1 MQPIPPLKLSETNHE
16 LFHHDSLRPA
26 VSRLSIDAR
35 AGAPAFVSPARVSR
49 GGRGSL
55 RSVLADSRLIHRPL
69 KKFCKYPLKAI
80 WLDHE
85 RFSTLDAFMAKER
98 VKRSRKG
105 LSEVSKSVASYANR
119 EGNYLERKQPDKA
132 IQALEMLAEGSSYG
146 MVKAQ
151 LGLNWET
158 ISRLKARHHMALEQR
173 RGQLAEDA
181 LDLVEGFRLLQ
192 KEKMK
197 QLAEDPEQLARTNI
211 KDLAIPWG
219 IANDKFLSAMGE
231 NKVTIE
237 HKSAAPSLEDA
248 MKAIEEAR
256 AKLKASS
263 VEVVAKPVEAC

>member
-1 MQPIPPLKLSETNHE
+1 
-16 LFHHDSLRPA
+16 
-26 VSRLSIDAR
+26 
-35 AGAPAFVSPARVSR
+35 
-49 GGRGSL
+49 
-55 RSVLADSRLIHRPL
+55 
-69 KKFCKYPLKAI
+69 
-80 WLDHE
+80 
-85 RFSTLDAFMAKER
+85 MAKER

-105 LSEVSKSVASYANR
+105 ISEVSKSVASYANR

-248 MKAIEEAR
+248 MKAIQEAR
-256 AKLKASS
+256 AKIKAAS
-263 VEVVAKPVEAC
+263 VEVVVNPVVATE